1 MGHITNPNKDYQLLQ
16 KKLDGMATGA
26 PDSPIFQE
34 ILKLV
39 YSPEEAAVARRVPS
53 IPAKLTDIAKKLDM
67 PMDKLDEILTNMSR
81 RGAMLDMEYNG
92 EKHFMLPPVVIGFFE
107 YTFMRARED
116 VQMKELAE
124 LFDTYMHE
132 NDDFARSVFQKTTQ
146 IGRALVHEEHL
157 PQDTHTEILDYERAT
172 HIVSTAKMVAL
183 SSCACRHKMH
193 HLDKACDA
201 PIDVCL
207 SMNGAAE
214 ILVRN
219 GHAREISVE
228 EGLKILQ
235 ECKDLGLVQTGDNVQ
250 SEVSYICNCCSCC
263 CGMLD
268 AINTF
273 NIQNAIV
280 SSNYIMSV
288 LDNCKGC
295 GVCISR
301 CPIKAIELYTNNE
314 NKKLAKCVEDRCIGC
329 GVCIPSCSFEA
340 MEMIAREKR
349 VYTPYDTIDK
359 VIAMALERGKLANLI
374 FDEPE
379 KMSHKL
385 IARVMHAIEN
395 SPPYKALIAV
405 ESIKSVY
412 LNSLI
417 GYAKKQNPN
426 V

>member
-26 PDSPIFQE
+26 PDSPAFQK
-34 ILKLV
+34 ILQLV
-39 YSPEEAAVARRVPS
+39 YSEDEAAIARKVPS
-53 IPAKLTDIAKKLDM
+53 IPAKLSDIAEKLKM
-67 PMDKLDEILTNMSR
+67 PSNELDEILTTMAR
-81 RGAMLDMEYNG
+81 RGALLDMEIKG

-116 VQMKELAE
+116 LPMKELAE
-124 LFDTYMHE
+124 LFDIYMHE
-132 NDDFARSVFQKTTQ
+132 SEDFARSVFQKNTQ

-157 PQDTHTEILDYERAT
+157 PEDTHTEILDYERAT
-172 HIVSTAKMVAL
+172 HIVKTASVVAL
-183 SSCACRHKMH
+183 SSCACRHKAH

-201 PIDVCL
+201 PMDVCL
-207 SMNGAAE
+207 SLNGAAK

-219 GHAREISVE
+219 GHAKMITNERGLEI
-228 EGLKILQ
+228 LK

-280 SSNYIMSV
+280 SSNWIMSV
-288 LDNCKGC
+288 KDNCKGC
-295 GVCISR
+295 GVCISK
-301 CPIKAIELYTNNE
+301 CPIKSIELYTDENNS
-314 NKKLAKCVEDRCIGC
+314 KLARCIEEKCIGC
-329 GVCIPSCSFEA
+329 GVCIPSCPFKA
-340 MEMIAREKR
+340 MEMEPREKR

-359 VIAMALERGKLANLI
+359 TIAMALERGKLANLI

-379 KMSHKL
+379 KLTHKFV
-385 IARVMHAIEN
+385 ARMLNAIEN
-395 SPPYKALIAV
+395 SPPYKAMLNV
-405 ESIKSVY
+405 EPLKSKY
-412 LNSLI
+412 LNALI
-417 GYAKKQNPN
+417 SYAKKR
-426 V
+426 VDV